1 MLGDALD
8 ALFEEGREFC
18 EVGVYHDGLG
28 DGAVASAA

>member
-1 MLGDALD
+1 VLGDALD
-8 ALFEEGREFC
+8 ALFEEWGELR